1 MKSVILI
8 SLNLLLCV
16 LLIAMI
22 DWFEK
27 EEYKLELINKEHY
40 TTIQKLENI
49 SQINLWLHEVV
60 KIVEKRKT
68 NSLETDESLIKFF
81 DKYKETYNL
90 LVSRYIYKDE
100 IAKNLDLSYSISAG
114 DRKKLADFMVIENR
128 DGFLQFRELKMD
140 EKSLS
145 GKIQVIH
152 LYKLYEGDK
161 NASKL

>member
-1 MKSVILI
+1 MKSVVLI
-8 SLNLLLCV
+8 SLNLVLCV

-27 EEYKLELINKEHY
+27 EEHKLELINKEHY
-40 TTIQKLENI
+40 KTIGKLENI

-60 KIVEKRKT
+60 GIVEEK

-81 DKYKETYNL
+81 DKHKDTYNL
-90 LVSRYIYKDE
+90 FVSRYIYKDE
-100 IAKNLDLSYSISAG
+100 IAKNLDLSYTISAG
-114 DRKKLADFMVIENR
+114 DRKKLADFIVIENR